1 MRERFTKK
9 SGWIL
14 ERGGDC
20 ISFIIW
26 KDSESVLY
34 QESISAGR
42 KKEKLSRKKIKCK
55 GLNRNRL
62 SINLTG

>member
-20 ISFIIW
+20 ISFIIG
-26 KDSESVLY
+26 KDSKSVLY
-34 QESISAGR
+34 QESVSAGR
-42 KKEKLSRKKIKCK
+42 EKRETFTAKNKM
-55 GLNRNRL
+55 
-62 SINLTG
+62 